1 MIKKFINLLKDF
13 DKISFWAHSNW
24 KKKYKIFH
32 IIPALGTEWD
42 AQCSPMAEDGKIT
55 FEGSREFTIFFEW
68 LWFSIGMVFEFKW
81 TVKNPKDFELT
92 PYIAKDVKDFRFLPP
107 TKEDVDVHE
116 SIIKLYTSRE
126 IKPIPKE
133 QIKDIEENYNKTKN
147 NDRC

>member
-24 KKKYKIFH
+24 KKNYKIFF

-68 LWFSIGMVFEFKW
+68 LWFSVGMVFEFGW

-92 PYIAKDVKDFRFLPP
+92 CSTDKDIREFRFLPS
-107 TKEDVDVHE
+107 TEEDVKKQKALL
-116 SIIKLYTSRE
+116 KLYTSKE
-126 IKPIPKE
+126 IKPIQKE
-133 QIKDIEENYNKTKN
+133 QIADIEENYNKTKS